1 MIKRVTEEAFLRRGQ
16 LLWYKHKKTKE
27 VLSVTVTSVFTD
39 SFAFFYNN
47 RCYRFPITAIG
58 VRLFRYPDEAFGVGV
73 SHWCTI
79 CGNSGTVI
87 CNPYGV
93 KCGAFLESDRP
104 LGVNEGIS
112 DRTDE
117 YPPPQDPP
125 PPDETFQ
132 GAIKRSCDSCF
143 LRASGECPQ
152 LKNEPCD
159 DYRVFIPATAA
170 EKERR
175 PKCGRAVSNL
185 DKDAFNRQIDHGK
198 LC

>member
-79 CGNSGTVI
+79 CGNIGTIHTVPW
-87 CNPYGV
+87 CAPV
-93 KCGAFLESDRP
+93 CP
-104 LGVNEGIS
+104 L
-112 DRTDE
+112 
-117 YPPPQDPP
+117 P
-125 PPDETFQ
+125 
-132 GAIKRSCDSCF
+132 
-143 LRASGECPQ
+143 
-152 LKNEPCD
+152 
-159 DYRVFIPATAA
+159 VFICCSVP
-170 EKERR
+170 
-175 PKCGRAVSNL
+175 
-185 DKDAFNRQIDHGK
+185 
-198 LC
+198 